1 MRTICERVV
10 GPNGWEIITRPR
22 PGLTPYPTSLT
33 ENAIAFPL
41 CKQINRNRILD
52 TINKLYYS

>member
-52 TINKLYYS
+52 TINKF